1 MVVTV
6 SAIFGICWGVDSAIH
21 VLEDIASYKLGPYAI
36 PIAHTMV
43 MFNSAVNPFA
53 YALINQRFRERM
65 KAMICCGPTSSA
77 QRRHAAKETRDI
89 KMARNTKPLIDTR
102 GQRSTWIK
110 IKFLCKDL
118 HEANEPAMEHQDES
132 PPCPAN
138 TRATLQGD
146 MSSRVTH
153 QIFPAHPT
161 PPVGSRV

>member
-21 VLEDIASYKLGPYAI
+21 VLGDIASYKLGPLAI

-53 YALINQRFRERM
+53 YALINQRFREKM

-77 QRRHAAKETRDI
+77 LRGHAAKEQRDI
-89 KMARNTKPLIDTR
+89 KMIDKG
-102 GQRSTWIK
+102 GQRSTWIM
-110 IKFLCKDL
+110 CKDL
-118 HEANEPAMEHQDES
+118 HNANEPAIKHQDES
-132 PPCPAN
+132 PPRPTN

-146 MSSRVTH
+146 TSSRVTH

-161 PPVGSRV
+161 PPFGSCA